1 MAGSLDLAGVLG
13 TWIAVFFAIVALVGI
28 VGPLILW
35 REATSERYQAITAIK
50 DVDNVFVSKGFPISP
65 NVRLFRTVRVPKLE
79 ESKIA
84 KKPREVWTLNR
95 IGNTR
100 FHCGWAK
107 LCQLIKAYNV
117 TGDVGNGKTPLLA
130 HLWDL
135 VLGVLCRLGDR
146 KDKGKV
152 VSQGGLVPG
161 HNMSTRTLDENSE
174 VIEGPLSL
182 PSSPERY
189 ATGDALVIRNNKTL
203 LPVHRHWILVLGI
216 LGRFGDREDQGK
228 VVSQGS
234 VVPGHHMLTAA
245 LDEEVIVMER
255 ARTRLRKAQKT
266 RKARKARKA
275 QEAQNAM
282 LQSIIYGTT
291 GSFSL
296 LSPRSQQEGYDIEK
310 AGDIEE
316 LRFVLRNN
324 QEIGNPQPDK
334 LSLIELFWL
343 AIGCLPMFD
352 ERVFC
357 LDDPPSVPSRTNNGS
372 NRQFLPLK
380 FERVTA
386 WSKPVLDIVEALS
399 GVSNH
404 QLFALHITDSSPL
417 TSLSDIQ
424 ASNIWTNTGKKIHG
438 KFIFVLRR
446 DVQEL
451 ARSLLTMHW
460 SSQNYLVGSSSTKIS
475 SAESF
480 SAENSSAENS
490 SAENPS
496 AESSSAE
503 NSSAENSSA
512 EGSSAESSS
521 TKSFSDGSSSSLICM
536 NLLTEAGHHL
546 NNILQLMLDNYEYLS
561 VANDVSL
568 WALMRKV
575 RYRRK
580 TPGFD
585 QTTAKDLNALDSALR
600 EIHKHSGHHERV
612 HVAIATLIITNTEFR
627 NHVVT
632 AAKAM
637 ADFAAFPIQ
646 FDMSTGSLTLPSLA
660 WGGPEFEAEFDVKA
674 LVYGEN
680 MKPVTI
686 TGSTIMLAALWG
698 CVRSEMLYDTLD
710 SKPLFGFFQRLKDVV
725 NIG

>member
-1 MAGSLDLAGVLG
+1 MAYDALDLAGVLG

-28 VGPLILW
+28 VGPLIVW
-35 REATSERYQAITAIK
+35 RETTSERHQAITAIR

-65 NVRLFRTVRVPKLE
+65 NVRLFRTVRVLKLE

-130 HLWDL
+130 HLLWGL
-135 VLGVLCRLGDR
+135 VLGVLCRFGDR

-161 HNMSTRTLDENSE
+161 HNMSTRTSDENSE

-182 PSSPERY
+182 PSLPERY
-189 ATGDALVIRNNKTL
+189 ATGDTLVIRNNKTL

-216 LGRFGDREDQGK
+216 LGRFGDREDRGK
-228 VVSQGS
+228 VVPQRS

-245 LDEEVIVMER
+245 LDEEVVEAGMER
-255 ARTRLRKAQKT
+255 ARRPS
-266 RKARKARKA
+266 RKAR
-275 QEAQNAM
+275 EA
-282 LQSIIYGTT
+282 QSIIYGTT

-296 LSPRSQQEGYDIEK
+296 LSPRSQQEEHDIEK
-310 AGDIEE
+310 AEDIEE

-357 LDDPPSVPSRTNNGS
+357 LDDPPSVPSWTNNGS
-372 NRQFLPLK
+372 SRQFLPLK

-386 WSKPVLDIVEALS
+386 WSRPVLDIVEALS

-417 TSLSDIQ
+417 TSLSEIQ
-424 ASNIWTNTGKKIHG
+424 ASNLWTNTGKKVCD
-438 KFIFVLRR
+438 KLIFVLRR

-460 SSQNYLVGSSSTKIS
+460 SSQSYLVGSS

-480 SAENSSAENS
+480 SAESFP
-490 SAENPS
+490 AENPS
-496 AESSSAE
+496 AENSSTE
-503 NSSAENSSA
+503 NSSAEDPLSS
-512 EGSSAESSS
+512 
-521 TKSFSDGSSSSLICM
+521 ICM
-536 NLLTEAGHHL
+536 NLLTKAGYRL
-546 NNILQLMLDNYEYLS
+546 NKILELMLDNYEYLS

-575 RYRRK
+575 HYK
-580 TPGFD
+580 ENTLEFD
-585 QTTAKDLNALDSALR
+585 QKTAKDLNALDSALR
-600 EIHKHSGHHERV
+600 KIHKHSSHHERV
-612 HVAIATLIITNTEFR
+612 HVAIAALVITNTEFR

-646 FDMSTGSLTLPSLA
+646 FDMSTGSLTLPSLG
-660 WGGPEFEAEFDVKA
+660 WGGPEFAAEFDVKA

-698 CVRSEMLYDTLD
+698 CVRSKMLYDTPD
-710 SKPLFGFFQRLKDVV
+710 SKPLFGFFRRLKDVI